1 MATRGSPKKI
11 LDNDYD
17 FYLETIAKLEQVE
30 KELRNNLEL
39 KDEEIGQ
46 LETEIDLLKEIIK
59 SLAEVL

>member
-1 MATRGSPKKI
+1 MATIGRPKKI

-17 FYLETIAKLEQVE
+17 FYLETIAKLEQIE
-30 KELRNNLEL
+30 KELRSNLEL

>member
-1 MATRGSPKKI
+1 MATTGIPKKI

-17 FYLETIAKLEQVE
+17 FYLETIAKLEQIE
-30 KELRNNLEL
+30 KKLRNNLEL

>member
-1 MATRGSPKKI
+1 MATRDRPKKI
-11 LDNDYD
+11 LHNDYD
-17 FYLETIAKLEQVE
+17 FYLETIAKLEQIE

-59 SLAEVL
+59 SIAEVL